1 MVRESKSIIKEN
13 GVIGGKK
20 MVYDDIDYKT
30 SVRFLITC
38 SDYEI
43 DYWRKEILNKI
54 RVAQIKGEDYKLK
67 RLKVI
72 LTAISEAL
80 VFKTNNPT
88 AIPSF
93 V

>member
-1 MVRESKSIIKEN
+1 VARESESIIKKTGLLEE
-13 GVIGGKK
+13 KK

-38 SDYEI
+38 SDDEI
-43 DYWRKEILNKI
+43 DHWRKEILKKI

-67 RLKVI
+67 RLKVV

-80 VFKTNNPT
+80 VFKTNNPN